1 MNTHLHITSWVLA
14 LILLVV
20 VVLLHKQGKAKGAKI
35 TQMIMRLDYLLIL
48 YSGGGLLGVYF
59 GGPNVGL
66 AIVKAI
72 AGIWTIAAIE
82 MTAIK
87 TVKDEPANS
96 WWTQLVIA
104 LLITL
109 ILGFGFL

>member
-14 LILLVV
+14 LILLIVV
-20 VVLLHKQGKAKGAKI
+20 VMLHKQGKAKGAKI

-48 YSGGGLLGVYF
+48 YSGGGLLGIYF

-72 AGIWTIAAIE
+72 AGLWAIAAIE

-87 TVKDEPANS
+87 TVKDERANS
-96 WWTQLVIA
+96 WWMQLVIS
-104 LLITL
+104 LVITF